1 MTSTTRGM
9 LLGLVGVAI
18 FSLTLPMTR
27 LAIKELDPLLLSSG
41 RALAATIP
49 AALMLWLTRARWPNR
64 LEWRHI
70 ALASIG
76 IVLGWPTLSS
86 LSMKYVPAAHGALIN
101 GLLPIA
107 TALIAA
113 RLHGERPSRLFWL
126 LAVTGSALVVS
137 YALIEGG
144 GKFQPGDGLMLF
156 AVAMGGLGYAS
167 GAEAARTLG
176 GWQTICWAL
185 CLSFP
190 FLLLP
195 GVWLFVSTGA
205 QHAGLVS
212 WAAFAYL
219 ALMSQFVGFFAWYSG
234 LAMGGTARVGQVQLL
249 QMFMTVSAA
258 ALLFGEPVSWR
269 TWVFAVAIVALLY
282 LVRKVPV
289 QQQAAKTEAIKA

>member
-1 MTSTTRGM
+1 VTSTTKGM
-9 LLGLVGVAI
+9 LLGLIGVAI
-18 FSLTLPMTR
+18 FSMTLPMTR

-49 AALMLWLTRARWPNR
+49 AALMLWFTRARWPNR

-70 ALASIG
+70 LPASIG

-101 GLLPIA
+101 GLLPIV
-107 TALIAA
+107 TALTAA
-113 RLHGERPSRLFWL
+113 RLYGERPSKLFWGLAL
-126 LAVTGSALVVS
+126 LGSTLVVS
-137 YALIEGG
+137 YALIEGKG
-144 GKFQPGDGLMLF
+144 SFQPGDGLMLC
-156 AVAMGGLGYAS
+156 AVALGGLGYAS

-185 CLSFP
+185 CLAFP

-195 GVWLFVSTGA
+195 GAWLLVSTHA
-205 QHAGLVS
+205 QQAGIVS

-219 ALMSQFVGFFAWYSG
+219 AFMSQFVGFFAWYSG
-234 LAMGGTARVGQVQLL
+234 LAIGGTARVGQVQLL

-269 TWVFAVAIVALLY
+269 TWTFAAAIVLLLY
-282 LVRKVPV
+282 FVRRIPIT
-289 QQQAAKTEAIKA
+289 QPAP